1 MAWALEKSLTSPLF
15 FLYFREIR
23 NKRSH
28 WPGGQ
33 SAQKLYNCYN
43 LCPCARHAHV
53 GECWPGPE
61 FKFSKTLQL
70 CQREI
75 FTDEIQEKKNYRE
88 CSNIKSAR
96 VSALTGSAPG
106 KWPRRGRAFQH
117 SSGIEP
123 RIEGIESMSPDSLPL
138 ASTTK
143 PLCHIKCWKKTVYD
157 LSYFATCNRIFCIQD
172 CRSRHNFYS
181 MLIEQLVDLE
191 KVRTDKLKFRTDLRD
206 WVMDGWSV
214 TQ

>member
-1 MAWALEKSLTSPLF
+1 MCQARTCGRVLARARVQVLQNFTTLSARDF
-15 FLYFREIR
+15 
-23 NKRSH
+23 H
-28 WPGGQ
+28 WWNP
-33 SAQKLYNCYN
+33 
-43 LCPCARHAHV
+43 R
-53 GECWPGPE
+53 
-61 FKFSKTLQL
+61 
-70 CQREI
+70 
-75 FTDEIQEKKNYRE
+75 KKNYRE

-172 CRSRHNFYS
+172 CRSRHNFCS